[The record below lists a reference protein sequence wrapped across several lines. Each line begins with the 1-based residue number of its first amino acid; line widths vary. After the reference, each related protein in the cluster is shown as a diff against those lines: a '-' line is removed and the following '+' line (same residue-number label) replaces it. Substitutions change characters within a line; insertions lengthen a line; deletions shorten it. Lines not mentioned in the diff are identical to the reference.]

1 MNVLNDPYFQQYI
14 HSRNIKPGSIE
25 RYNIVLRQY
34 TTFLNKTPTELIQE
48 AREDQIDKPWISDR
62 RITNYFYTY
71 YQTIQDRKYNT
82 VKGNLTFI
90 RAFYSHF
97 EIDTPKLKIPS
108 TNSVQLLDSDL
119 PGVDDIRYVL
129 GNVSHKYQ
137 SIILLMCSS
146 GLSRADVLK
155 LDIEDLETALNQP
168 VHIGETTTITDKNDH
183 QLICT
188 WQGSRIKNSIPY
200 ITFSS
205 PETTRSIIDY
215 LTNHRDGSTKPEDPL
230 FTSTYGTRLS
240 IQAFMAQFK
249 HINRKCNYPLVGSHH
264 FFTSHQLRRFF
275 STVLTK
281 HRVPYL
287 FTEWMLGHRIPPV
300 QGAYSK
306 PSVEALKQEYIRVLP
321 YLTIR
326 EKVKTRILTDERLS
340 EMERRLAEQDKILDI
355 IRKQG
360 EYRGL
365 IPKKD

>member
-1 MNVLNDPYFQQYI
+1 MPVLNDPYFQQYI
-14 HSRNIKPGSIE
+14 NARNIKPNSIN
-25 RYNIVLRQY
+25 RYTIILRQY
-34 TTFLNKTPTELIQE
+34 TSFLNKTPTELIRE
-48 AREDQIDKPWISDR
+48 AREDQTSIPWISDR

-71 YQTIQDRKYNT
+71 YQTIQDKSYNT

-108 TNSVQLLDSDL
+108 SNTPQLLDSDL
-119 PGVDDIRYVL
+119 PGVDDIRNVL
-129 GNVSHKYQ
+129 RNVSHKYQ

-155 LDIEDLETALNQP
+155 LDIKDLETALNQP
-168 VHIGETTTITDKNDH
+168 VHIGETHPLIDKNDH

-188 WQGSRIKNSIPY
+188 WQGNRIKNSIPY

-205 PETTRSIIDY
+205 PETTRSILDY
-215 LTNHRDGSTKPEDPL
+215 LTHHRDGTTKPEDPL
-230 FTSTYGTRLS
+230 FTSTHGTRLS

-249 HINRKCNYPLVGSHH
+249 HINRKCHYPLIGSHH

-326 EKVKTRILTDERLS
+326 EKVTTRILTDERL
-340 EMERRLAEQDKILDI
+340 EKLEKDNQELREWVEILRRKDQL
-355 IRKQG
+355 
-360 EYRGL
+360 
-365 IPKKD
+365 PKP